1 MNAVYR
7 VTRRRAAA
15 VVFSTLLSISYSAVA
30 AAAGV
35 QPPQAQQPPAQQP
48 PAPARPAGPPD
59 PAADAL
65 RAAQQ
70 KVRAGQFDE
79 ALAAYAQILQQYPN
93 SVQAMNQT
101 GVVLD
106 LMGKYAD
113 ARQSFTKAIAAAT
126 TPQAKAQGLRS
137 MAMSYAFQ
145 SDCKGA
151 TPYESQLYETYLGQG
166 DYYNAG
172 EIADE
177 LARIC
182 IESGDLD
189 TAETWYRMGYTAGLQ
204 EPGIK
209 PARKDLWDFRW
220 EHAMARLEARRGH
233 KEEAQKHVA
242 LAKAALDKGTN
253 PEQAQFLPYLTG
265 YVAFYT
271 GDYKTALDDL
281 LKGNQNDPFILSLI
295 AQTYEKLGNQA
306 DATATYKKILG
317 ITIHNPTNAFARPL
331 AKKKLGQG

>member
-1 MNAVYR
+1 M
-7 VTRRRAAA
+7 
-15 VVFSTLLSISYSAVA
+15 
-30 AAAGV
+30 
-35 QPPQAQQPPAQQP
+35 
-48 PAPARPAGPPD
+48 
-59 PAADAL
+59 
-65 RAAQQ
+65 
-70 KVRAGQFDE
+70 RAGQLDE
-79 ALAAYAQILQQYPN
+79 ALAAYGQILQQFPA
-93 SVQAMNQT
+93 SFQAMNQT

-113 ARQSFTKAIAAAT
+113 ARQAFTKAIAAAP
-126 TPQAKAQGLRS
+126 TPQARAQALRS
-137 MAMSYAFQ
+137 MAMSYTFE
-145 SDCKGA
+145 SNCKGA
-151 TPYESQLYETYLGQG
+151 TPYESQLYELYLTAG

-189 TAETWYRMGYTAGLQ
+189 TAETWYRTGYAAGLQ
-204 EPGIK
+204 EPNIK

-220 EHAMARLEARRGH
+220 EHALARLAARRGD
-233 KEEAQKHVA
+233 KDGAQKHVA

-253 PEQAQFLPYLTG
+253 PDQAQFLPYLTG

-271 GDYKTALDDL
+271 GDYKSALADL

-295 AQTYEKLGNQA
+295 AQTDEKLGNQA
-306 DATATYKKILG
+306 EATATYRKVLA
-317 ITIHNPTNAFARPL
+317 ITSHNPTNAFARPL